1 MGDFT
6 DIRVVAKYA
15 ARLGQ
20 CFSTTRAIHRSRP
33 NIVRIEDVERNGYC
47 FTDGVGKI
55 SEIFASMIAS
65 ELNLPPANSAPSAFQ
80 FRLGGCK
87 GVLAKWPDVKG
98 LDVHIRKSQFK
109 FKALYNGLE
118 IIRCSQYSLATLN
131 RQTIQI
137 LSSLG
142 VSDKV
147 FNRML
152 SEQLSNYRAAMTDK
166 HKALDLLSRYVDD
179 NQMTIVIAGMV
190 LNGFMEVCIIFV
202 VEVDAK
208 TNNPNLDARAFPYVS
223 TSFMESLVDQIIK
236 GES

>member
-6 DIRVVAKYA
+6 DIKVVAKYA

-33 NIVRIEDVERNGYC
+33 NIIRIEDVEQNGYC

-55 SEIFASMIAS
+55 SDIFASMIAT
-65 ELNLPPANSAPSAFQ
+65 ELNLPPANPAPSAFQ

-118 IIRCSQYSLATLN
+118 IIRCSQYSLAALN

-142 VSDKV
+142 VPDEV

-152 SEQLSNYRAAMTDK
+152 SEQLSNYQAALTDK
-166 HKALDLLSRYVDD
+166 HKAVDLLSRYVDD
-179 NQMTIVIAGMV
+179 NQITTIIAGMV
-190 LNGFMEVCIIFV
+190 LNGFMEVRFILV
-202 VEVDAK
+202 VPQK
-208 TNNPNLDARAFPYVS
+208 C
-223 TSFMESLVDQIIK
+223 
-236 GES
+236 